1 MSLSENELTVIQHL
15 STSGGTGNVME
26 VLNLDQSAF
35 DHGFTIANNMQN
47 KDLIKLLYSNFNKNQ
62 IVVAITL
69 LGYNAAKGM
78 L

>member
-62 IVVAITL
+62 IVVEITL